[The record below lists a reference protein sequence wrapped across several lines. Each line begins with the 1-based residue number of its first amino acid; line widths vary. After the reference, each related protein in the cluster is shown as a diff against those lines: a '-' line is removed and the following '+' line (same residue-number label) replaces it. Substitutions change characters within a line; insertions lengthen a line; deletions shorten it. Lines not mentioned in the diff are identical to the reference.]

1 MIMIQFMQDTLVEC
15 GVVMAMGI
23 NQVVEPEQ
31 EKMVLLVLLVVMP
44 RVMEIHRAQMQAE
57 VLVVMEYK

>member
-1 MIMIQFMQDTLVEC
+1 MIMIQFMQDTQVET

-31 EKMVLLVLLVVMP
+31 VKMVLLVILVVMMW
-44 RVMEIHRAQMQAE
+44 VVQIHRAQMQAE

>member
-1 MIMIQFMQDTLVEC
+1 
-15 GVVMAMGI
+15 MGI

-31 EKMVLLVLLVVMP
+31 VKMVLLVILQAVIP